1 MAFLSSPA
9 ESTIEAKPARQR
21 PLINRD
27 KLDGLYATY
36 NHRDFVH
43 PDPLEFLYHYPA
55 LQDREIVALI
65 ASSLAYGRVAQILK
79 SVSSVLCRMGPSPF
93 HFVMTSPLESL
104 LAAFSDFKHRFTAG
118 RELAW
123 MLWGA
128 RCAIEKHGS
137 LLGCFLAGWNEKE
150 STVLPG
156 LSAFV
161 KAFPVNSAG
170 CRGGFL
176 LPSPANG
183 SACKRLNLFMRWMVR
198 QDDVDPG
205 GWGQIPPSKLIVPLD
220 VHMHRISLGFR
231 LTNRKQADLRT
242 AVEVTQAFKKVAPE
256 DPVRYDFALTRLGIR
271 PDTDEAG
278 LLAVCGKRTKKSVL
292 PQTHTDFQILGKQ

>member
-1 MAFLSSPA
+1 MAVPPYPA
-9 ESTIEAKPARQR
+9 ESGIGAEQTRPR

-27 KLDGLYATY
+27 KLEGLYSAY
-36 NHRDFVH
+36 NRREFVH

-55 LQDREIVALI
+55 LRDREIVALI

-79 SVSSVLCRMGPSPF
+79 SVSSVLCRMRPSPF
-93 HFVMTSPLESL
+93 HFIMTSRLESL

-161 KAFPVNSAG
+161 RAFGVSSGA
-170 CRGGFL
+170 CCGGF

-205 GWGQIPPSKLIVPLD
+205 GWARIPPSKLIVPLD
-220 VHMHRISLGFR
+220 VHMHRISLRFGW
-231 LTNRKQADLRT
+231 TSRKQADLRT
-242 AVEVTQAFKKVAPE
+242 AVEVTQVFRKVAPE

-271 PDTDEAG
+271 
-278 LLAVCGKRTKKSVL
+278 K
-292 PQTHTDFQILGKQ
+292 QTIFQEGEP

>member
-1 MAFLSSPA
+1 MIGA
-9 ESTIEAKPARQR
+9 EQSALR
-21 PLINRD
+21 PLMKRD
-27 KLDGLYATY
+27 KLEGLYAAY
-36 NHRDFVH
+36 NHREFVH

-79 SVSSVLCRMGPSPF
+79 SVSSVLRLMGSSPF
-93 HFVMTSPLESL
+93 HFVMTLPLESL
-104 LAAFSDFKHRFTAG
+104 LAVFSGFKHRFTAG
-118 RELAW
+118 PELAW

-128 RCAIEKHGS
+128 RRAIEKHGS

-161 KAFPVNSAG
+161 KAFPMNSAR
-170 CRGGFL
+170 CWGGF
-176 LPSPANG
+176 LPSPAKG

-198 QDDVDPG
+198 RDDVDPG
-205 GWGQIPPSKLIVPLD
+205 GWGHIPPSKLIVPLD
-220 VHMHRISLGFR
+220 VHMHRISLSFG

-242 AVEVTQAFKKVAPE
+242 AMEVTRAFKKVAPE

-271 PDTDEAG
+271 RDMYADS
-278 LLAVCGKRTKKSVL
+278 VKRRFRNR
-292 PQTHTDFQILGKQ
+292 PE

>member
-1 MAFLSSPA
+1 MAVPPYPA
-9 ESTIEAKPARQR
+9 ESRIGPEQTR
-21 PLINRD
+21 PRPFMNRD
-27 KLDGLYATY
+27 KLDGLYEAY
-36 NHRDFVH
+36 NRREFVH

-79 SVSSVLCRMGPSPF
+79 SVSSVLCRMGPSPV
-93 HFVMTSPLESL
+93 HFVMNSSLESL
-104 LAAFSDFKHRFTAG
+104 LAVFSDFKHRFTLG

-156 LSAFV
+156 LTAFV
-161 KAFPVNSAG
+161 RAFPTNSGACWAG
-170 CRGGFL
+170 F
-176 LPSPANG
+176 LPSPAKG

-205 GWGQIPPSKLIVPLD
+205 GWGSIPPSKLIVPLD
-220 VHMHRISLGFR
+220 VHMHRISLGFGW
-231 LTNRKQADLRT
+231 TSRKQADLRT

-271 PDTDEAG
+271 SDMDAAG
-278 LLAVCGKRTKKSVL
+278 LPALYAQCETAVSRQTKTEKPSE
-292 PQTHTDFQILGKQ
+292 